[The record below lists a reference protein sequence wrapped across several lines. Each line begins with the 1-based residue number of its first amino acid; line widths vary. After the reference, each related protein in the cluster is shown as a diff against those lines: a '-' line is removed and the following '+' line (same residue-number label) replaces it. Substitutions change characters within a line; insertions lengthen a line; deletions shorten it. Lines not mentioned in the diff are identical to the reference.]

1 MPNAGSLAATRPDR
15 AALHALSLVVSNASR
30 YHGRVIKSFHDRRTA
45 ALFAGKVLKG
55 IPADLAKVA
64 RRKLQRLHEARTLD
78 DPRRYPKDDLH
89 MLQRERAG
97 QWAIR
102 VNDQF
107 RLCFVWRDGEAE
119 RVEFCDYH

>member
-15 AALHALSLVVSNASR
+15 AALHPLSLVVSNASR
-30 YHGRVIKSFHDRRTA
+30 YRACVIKSFHDRRTA

-78 DPRRYPKDDLH
+78 DLRRYPKDDLH
-89 MLQRERAG
+89 MLQRERVG

>member
-1 MPNAGSLAATRPDR
+1 MLTSGLA
-15 AALHALSLVVSNASR
+15 
-30 YHGRVIKSFHDRRTA
+30 TA

-78 DPRRYPKDDLH
+78 DLRRSPKDDLH
-89 MLQRERAG
+89 MLERARAG

-107 RLCFVWRDGEAE
+107 RLCLVWRDGEAE